1 MNILKK
7 LKLVLLLTGA
17 MFSSYAVYAIKET
30 EEKKPASRVKS
41 PSKVQKVSSSK
52 PIGPDKARFL
62 MVHKFPLKE
71 YLIEIPAGKKPV

>member
-7 LKLVLLLTGA
+7 LKLVLLIIGA
-17 MFSSYAVYAIKET
+17 IFSSYAVYAIEEM
-30 EEKKPASRVKS
+30 EEKKPVEGAKLSS
-41 PSKVQKVSSSK
+41 ENQKVPSSK
-52 PIGPDKARFL
+52 LIGQDKARFL